1 MRRRRV
7 TREWNRSTV
16 KRASSVRGVRRGSKW
31 PRYAGIAAILLFV
44 FLLGRGFG
52 GDDAASDIV
61 DIQEATLDIGGSSGF
76 DSTVSDVLSGNVLS
90 IPVDE
95 AIVLDEEVVDEANIA
110 QDTTDVTV
118 ADDAAEILLAPMNDF
133 RGSATASSQFSDT
146 GFQHVIV
153 ATLPDPPVGY
163 YYEGWLI
170 RSKPFDFFS
179 TGRLIQHAD
188 DLKWY
193 LVWEQSED
201 NRDYRKVVVTLEPDD
216 GNPAPAEHVLE
227 GVFN

>member
-16 KRASSVRGVRRGSKW
+16 KRTSGVRGVRRGRRW
-31 PRYAGIAAILLFV
+31 PRYVGIAAVLLFV
-44 FLLGRGFG
+44 FLLGRGFNSN
-52 GDDAASDIV
+52 DASSEIV
-61 DIQEATLDIGGSSGF
+61 DVQESRLDIGGSVV
-76 DSTVSDVLSGNVLS
+76 DSTVSDVLSGSVLS
-90 IPVDE
+90 IPVDD
-95 AIVLDEEVVDEANIA
+95 AIVLDEEVTEEANIA
-110 QDTTDVTV
+110 QDTTAVEV
-118 ADDAAEILLAPMNDF
+118 ANDASEIALTAIGDF
-133 RGSATASSQFSDT
+133 RGSATASSQFSEV
-146 GFQHVIV
+146 GFQHVVV

-193 LVWEQSED
+193 LVWEDTED
-201 NRDYRKVVVTLEPDD
+201 KRDYRKVVVTLEPDD
-216 GNPAPAEHVLE
+216 GNIAPADHVLE